1 LKADTTIPTTSRV
14 THGYLIALAGTA
26 FWSCTAIFIRYL
38 TETYRLPPLIL
49 AFWRDAAV
57 SLALVIAFMIVA
69 PPLLHVD
76 RRHLWFLFV
85 YGFVLSVFNSL
96 WTVSVA
102 LNGAAVATVLAYS
115 SPAFTAVLAWWL
127 LRERFDRIKAVA
139 VLLSIAGCTLI
150 SGAYSPSAWQV
161 NPLGIATGLLTGVL
175 FAGYSLMGKVSSRR
189 DINPW
194 TATLYTFACASV
206 FVLVYIVVPGWLP
219 GALPPPSLM
228 WLGSSLVGWGTL
240 IVLAIG
246 PTLGGFGLYTVSLTY
261 LPASVANLICTLEP
275 AMTAVLA
282 YLFLSERLTTPQW
295 IGSALII
302 ACVVMLRMGE
312 GRAPAQSALA
322 SA

>member
-1 LKADTTIPTTSRV
+1 MNVDTAAPAMSRV
-14 THGYLIALAGTA
+14 TQGYLIALAGTA
-26 FWSCTAIFIRYL
+26 FWSFTAIFIRYL
-38 TETYRLPPLIL
+38 TETYRLPPLVL
-49 AFWRDAAV
+49 AFWRDVVV
-57 SLALVIAFMIVA
+57 SIALAIAFMVIA
-69 PPLLHVD
+69 PPLLRVD

-102 LNGAAVATVLAYS
+102 LNGATVATVLAYS

-127 LRERFDRIKAVA
+127 LHERFDRIKAVA
-139 VLLSIAGCTLI
+139 VLFSIAACTLI

-161 NPLGIATGLLTGVL
+161 NPLGIATGLLAGVT
-175 FAGYSLMGKVSSRR
+175 FAAYSLMGKVSSRR

-194 TATLYTFACASV
+194 TATLYTFAGASM
-206 FVLVYIVVPGWLP
+206 FVLAYIAVPGWLP
-219 GALPPPSLM
+219 GAPRPPSLIG
-228 WLGSSLVGWGTL
+228 LGSSLVGWSTL

-282 YLFLSERLTTPQW
+282 YLFLSERLTTPQL

-302 ACVVMLRMGE
+302 AGVVMLRIGE
-312 GRAPAQSALA
+312 GRALTPSLA
-322 SA
+322 

>member
-1 LKADTTIPTTSRV
+1 MKVDRTIPATSRV
-14 THGYLIALAGTA
+14 TQGYLIALAATT
-26 FWSCTAIFIRYL
+26 FWSFTAIFIRYL
-38 TETYRLPPLIL
+38 TETYRLPPLVL

-57 SLALVIAFMIVA
+57 SLALVIAFVMIA
-69 PPLLHVD
+69 PSLLHVD
-76 RRHLWFLFV
+76 RRHLLFLFV

-115 SPAFTAVLAWWL
+115 SPAYTAVLAWWL
-127 LRERFDRIKAVA
+127 LHERFDRIKAVA

-150 SGAYSPSAWQV
+150 SGAYSPGAWQV
-161 NPLGIATGLLTGVL
+161 NPLGIATGLLAGVL

-189 DINPW
+189 GINPW
-194 TATLYTFACASV
+194 TATLYTFAGASA
-206 FVLVYIVVPGWLP
+206 FVLAYIVVPGALP
-219 GALPPPSLM
+219 GAPHPPSLM
-228 WLGSSLVGWGTL
+228 WLGSSLVGWGAL
-240 IVLAIG
+240 IVLAVG

-295 IGSALII
+295 MGSALIV
-302 ACVVMLRMGE
+302 ACVVILRIGE
-312 GRAPAQSALA
+312 GRAPVPSALA

>member
-1 LKADTTIPTTSRV
+1 MKVDRTSPATSRV
-14 THGYLIALAGTA
+14 TQGYLIALAGTT
-26 FWSCTAIFIRYL
+26 FWSFTAIFIRYL
-38 TETYRLPPLIL
+38 TETYHLPPLVL
-49 AFWRDAAV
+49 AFWRDVAV
-57 SLALVIAFMIVA
+57 SLALVIALMVMA

-76 RRHLWFLFV
+76 RRHLPFLFV

-127 LRERFDRIKAVA
+127 LHERFDRIKAMA

-161 NPLGIATGLLTGVL
+161 NPLGVATGLLAGVL

-189 DINPW
+189 GINPW
-194 TATLYTFACASV
+194 TATLYTFAVASA
-206 FVLVYIVVPGWLP
+206 FILAYIVVPGALP
-219 GALPPPSLM
+219 GAPRPPSLL

-240 IVLAIG
+240 IVLAVG

-282 YLFLSERLTTPQW
+282 YLFLSERLTTPQCM
-295 IGSALII
+295 GSALII
-302 ACVVMLRMGE
+302 ACVVILRIGE
-312 GRAPAQSALA
+312 GRASVQSALA